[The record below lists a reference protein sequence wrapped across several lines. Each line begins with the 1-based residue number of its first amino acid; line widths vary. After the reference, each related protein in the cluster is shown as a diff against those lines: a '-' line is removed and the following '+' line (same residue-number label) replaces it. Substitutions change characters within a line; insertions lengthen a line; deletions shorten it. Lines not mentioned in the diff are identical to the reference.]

1 MPFRVESG
9 HTAGNALADTLGT
22 PRWLLGGVG
31 WAQLQSIWMAGLRAV
46 RAHHLRQL
54 AATDPLF
61 GSIHFAL
68 CFYPLGRAA
77 LDESFVGSELQT
89 SRREIETL

>member
-31 WAQLQSIWMAGLRAV
+31 WAQLQSIRAGGAASGFLKLRWRPEEPIENIPNQDV
-46 RAHHLRQL
+46 
-54 AATDPLF
+54 
-61 GSIHFAL
+61 
-68 CFYPLGRAA
+68 LGRPCRICSLGLSVLA
-77 LDESFVGSELQT
+77 LGM
-89 SRREIETL
+89 